1 MTASWNFARRPFR
14 DDRPAY
20 VGAAILFVVGAAL
33 LVANVRL
40 FAAYRRGV
48 ADVRAEV
55 AALETRQ
62 QEADARTRD
71 AKAALSSYKL
81 SSLADESRELSRVV
95 AERKFSW
102 TGLLARLERTLPSDV
117 GIQRLQPQFDK
128 DGHCAL
134 ELQLVGRSREAVVPT
149 IAALTKDPAFS
160 GVTLHN
166 ESQPEGNTADPFLF
180 SVGSR
185 YEPEPPLEKASAA
198 PKKSGSSEKKS
209 ARPAAPKSAAPKPA
223 APAKPGAPGANP
235 ARPGA
240 PGLGSTRPG
249 TTTLNPAARRPTPRS
264 RP

>member
-1 MTASWNFARRPFR
+1 VTASWNFARRPFR

-20 VGAAILFVVGAAL
+20 AGAVVLFVVGAIL

-40 FAAYRRGV
+40 LTAYRRGV

-55 AALETRQ
+55 AALEARQ
-62 QEADARTRD
+62 QEADARARD

-128 DGHCAL
+128 EGHALL
-134 ELQLVGRSREAVVPT
+134 ELQLVGRNREAVVPT
-149 IAALTKDPAFS
+149 IAALTRDPAFS
-160 GVTLHN
+160 AVVLHN

-180 SVGSR
+180 SIGSR
-185 YEPEPPLEKASAA
+185 YEPEAPLEKASAA
-198 PKKSGSSEKKS
+198 PKKSAPTEKKS
-209 ARPAAPKSAAPKPA
+209 VRPSAPKPA
-223 APAKPGAPGANP
+223 VPGPT
-235 ARPGA
+235 RPGA
-240 PGLGSTRPG
+240 PGTGTTRPG
-249 TTTLNPAARRPTPRS
+249 APGSNRPAPRPTLRPRS
-264 RP
+264 